1 MGYGSNIASVST
13 ILKLAVRRLDALE
26 FKPTKSQRKLINR
39 FNRWV
44 LYGDDHGDKKPKCAK
59 FSSLILCINYQRT
72 KLSHKGKAND
82 AFVLEE
88 AIHQAERRVAYR
100 KGDSDSDSRPEHFLE
115 VRTNLLREFRYDD
128 NGEPSGLNLLDF
140 DRSHWNLHLTQTRNS
155 GCSKSTRKTYTKNRK
170 RNQTRSGVS

>member
-59 FSSLILCINYQRT
+59 FSS
-72 KLSHKGKAND
+72 
-82 AFVLEE
+82 
-88 AIHQAERRVAYR
+88 
-100 KGDSDSDSRPEHFLE
+100 
-115 VRTNLLREFRYDD
+115 
-128 NGEPSGLNLLDF
+128 
-140 DRSHWNLHLTQTRNS
+140 
-155 GCSKSTRKTYTKNRK
+155 
-170 RNQTRSGVS
+170 